1 LEFRQRSSPVCFG
14 SRLCDTSITWQIP
27 GIIFVLPLAGHYRRT
42 GEASCAFT
50 LALIVTTCISV
61 LVPAIGVDGTLHAS
75 DFHKLEPQGPAI
87 PCGTRHCRAQAACIR
102 QVCFGLWGDV
112 PEFPR
117 GSGALVGSGA
127 SRRPVQAPLA
137 TARASVAAALT
148 QTLVRPAAEPPA
160 VAEVQAAVADSKV

>member
-1 LEFRQRSSPVCFG
+1 M
-14 SRLCDTSITWQIP
+14 
-27 GIIFVLPLAGHYRRT
+27 LPLAGHYWRT
-42 GEASCAFT
+42 GEAFCAFT
-50 LALIVTTCISV
+50 LAFDLYSV
-61 LVPAIGVDGTLHAS
+61 LVPAIGVYGTLVAS
-75 DFHKLEPQGPAI
+75 DFHNFEPQDPAI

-160 VAEVQAAVADSKV
+160 AAEAQAAVADSKV